1 MCKSYLVHHFNSS
14 NKGGQTMRQFLLSGE
29 THQQCNQAHFTS
41 CIVSQLALSI
51 YILPKFTRENKR
63 KGKKSNLI
71 LKNTEKKKTAPHQ
84 NIVNYYLSRKTTSY
98 ASYRPAKGLTAR
110 GKEKAVLFSPSVEA
124 KIGVLLMNS
133 CAKR

>member
-71 LKNTEKKKTAPHQ
+71 LKNTEKKKQHHIKILLIT
-84 NIVNYYLSRKTTSY
+84 ISREKP
-98 ASYRPAKGLTAR
+98 PAMQATDLLR
-110 GKEKAVLFSPSVEA
+110 GSLLGEKRKQLFFPPSVEA
-124 KIGVLLMNS
+124 KIGVLLMNF